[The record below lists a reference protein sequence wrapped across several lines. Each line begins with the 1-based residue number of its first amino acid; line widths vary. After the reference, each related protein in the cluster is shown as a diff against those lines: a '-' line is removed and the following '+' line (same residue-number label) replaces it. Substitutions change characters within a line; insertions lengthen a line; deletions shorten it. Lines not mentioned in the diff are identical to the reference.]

1 MHPGMVVHIPG
12 YIVHASP
19 SMGMHLGVHV
29 ACAHIKWVE
38 RYEGEREYMVAPSL
52 YDMSCLR
59 DCYS

>member
-19 SMGMHLGVHV
+19 SMGMHLRVHV

-38 RYEGEREYMVAPSL
+38 RYEGERVHGCPVSL
-52 YDMSCLR
+52 
-59 DCYS
+59 